1 MVYRVSGVEL
11 LELVGLHTELAQAIQ
26 MSLTQQLRGLLVSRS
41 GGDVTVSWLVSH
53 PVGYVCC
60 CSSV

>member
-26 MSLTQQLRGLLVSRS
+26 MSLMQQLRGLLVSRS
-41 GGDVTVSWLVSH
+41 GGDVTVSWLV
-53 PVGYVCC
+53 GFA
-60 CSSV
+60 SSRICLLLL